1 MPSNRVA
8 LIMSSMGLSA
18 AVLCLGLVVLRPAAV
33 QAQDHPERPALTA
46 DDRAALRQADALS
59 RAFNIAA
66 EQIAPS
72 VVNITAIERVTR
84 REVDRSR
91 RRTFGDLFNRGNDE
105 DDNEGGDTPNNDDE
119 DNSQLGRRVRVGEGS
134 GIIMRHDGYILT
146 NNHVVGDAVEI
157 FVRVHGE
164 GPSAGRYQAEL
175 VGADADTDLAVIKID
190 AENLVPARFADSD
203 AIIVGEWILA
213 VGNPF
218 GFESTVTSGIVSAR
232 GRSRISR
239 QTYYSNFIQTDAAI
253 NPGNSGGPLVNLRGE
268 VIGINYAITT
278 EDGRSIGVGFAIPG
292 NMAHSVANSLIDHG
306 RVIFGWLGVSMGPV
320 ATGVLVSY
328 VTENGPAEA
337 AGIRRNDIIT
347 ALDGEPITNSS
358 LFQNT
363 IARSTP
369 GTTYDFTV
377 LRDGEQSVVRVQ
389 LAERPPLEVIQRR

>member
-8 LIMSSMGLSA
+8 LIMSGMGLSA
-18 AVLCLGLVVLRPAAV
+18 AVLCLGLVVLRPATV
-33 QAQDHPERPALTA
+33 QAQDHAERPALTA

-72 VVNITAIERVTR
+72 VVNITAIERVTS
-84 REVDRSR
+84 DRTR
-91 RRTFGDLFNRGNDE
+91 RRPFGGLFDRDNNE
-105 DDNEGGDTPNNDDE
+105 DNNEGAEAPDD
-119 DNSQLGRRVRVGEGS
+119 DGGNAYAYQRGEGS

-157 FVRVHGE
+157 FVQLNGN
-164 GPSAGRYQAEL
+164 GASAGRYEAEL

-232 GRSRISR
+232 GRGNVSR
-239 QTYYSNFIQTDAAI
+239 TYYSNFIQTDAAI

-268 VIGINYAITT
+268 VIGINHAITT
-278 EDGRSIGVGFAIPG
+278 DNGGNMGIGFAIPG

-306 RVIFGWLGVSMGPV
+306 RVIFGWLGVTMDRRLRLDADGAIGILISN
-320 ATGVLVSY
+320 
-328 VTENGPAEA
+328 VTENGPAQA
-337 AGIRRNDIIT
+337 AGMQVADIIT
-347 ALDGEPITNSS
+347 ALDGDPITNRS

-369 GTTYDFTV
+369 GTRYDFTV
-377 LRDGEQSVVRVQ
+377 LRDGEQSVIRVE
-389 LAERPPLEVIQRR
+389 LAERPPLRVLLDR